1 MHWYVGFRD
10 PRPRPS
16 PSLFEWAGGLGPL
29 IRTARLLHEK
39 HVPADS
45 LLAPAFATMPADQPH
60 RLAAWLAA
68 ALGGPEQ
75 DGAGQHG
82 AAQPAAAV
90 LPTGSPPL
98 TEDQRRRWVMLAGQA
113 ADEAG
118 LPADP
123 GFRAAWSAAIEWLSR
138 SAAAAPS
145 AAGVPARIPR
155 WDWGPPGPPAPAPDE
170 AEQASTGP
178 AALPGPDEP
187 VSFGAHIKPLFRSRD
202 RQAMSFAFDLWSA
215 DEVRA
220 HAGEILA
227 RLANGSMPCDG
238 AWSPA
243 QIDVFRRWTQTGT
256 QP

>member
-1 MHWYVGFRD
+1 
-10 PRPRPS
+10 
-16 PSLFEWAGGLGPL
+16 
-29 IRTARLLHEK
+29 
-39 HVPADS
+39 
-45 LLAPAFATMPADQPH
+45 
-60 RLAAWLAA
+60 
-68 ALGGPEQ
+68 
-75 DGAGQHG
+75 
-82 AAQPAAAV
+82 
-90 LPTGSPPL
+90 
-98 TEDQRRRWVMLAGQA
+98 MLAGQA

-145 AAGVPARIPR
+145 APGVPARIPR
-155 WDWGPPGPPAPAPDE
+155 WDWGPPGPPVPVPRRTRTSRGA
-170 AEQASTGP
+170 QP
-178 AALPGPDEP
+178 AALPGPQEQ

-215 DEVRA
+215 DDVRA
-220 HAGEILA
+220 NAGEILA